1 MWDQRPGRCFVN
13 KFSAPQIRLT
23 TTGCVAMVSFLGP
36 LFVGQPIHAAGGP
49 FTAQQAEDG
58 HTKYNS
64 HCAQCHRP
72 NLQGGTGPALTGD
85 AFKGKWAGKPVA
97 DLRTYNQTK
106 MPPNAPGT
114 LPDDQIDP
122 ITAYIL
128 SKNGVPPGDTPLG
141 KDTAS
146 AQIPK

>member
-1 MWDQRPGRCFVN
+1 MRNFATP
-13 KFSAPQIRLT
+13 PLRLT
-23 TTGCVAMVSFLGP
+23 ITRCLAFIALAGP
-36 LFVGQPIHAAGGP
+36 PFASQPVHAAGGP

-72 NLQGGTGPALTGD
+72 NLQGGTGPALTGH

-146 AQIPK
+146 AVFPK